1 MRRTWIDGLKR
12 QNIDI
17 YFLNK
22 STYHSNF
29 LVHTCACTHIYIYI
43 HTHTDPE
50 WAKHGSKLHPKWT
63 NMGHTGSHGSQ
74 WGGHIIPLRG
84 CYGPGYQRGILPP
97 TNEISQP
104 HIRHSFFCECV
115 FTYTSRNKSK
125 RPKNPPRSRIRTHV
139 LTKKTLSR
147 GACRDNRRRGN
158 IVFFRVFKLT
168 DDSMTPLQPRR

>member
-43 HTHTDPE
+43 YIHTHTDPE
-50 WAKHGSKLHPKWT
+50 WAKNGSKMHPQWT

-147 GACRDNRRRGN
+147 GACRDTSSAATVAAMAKTKLRNK
-158 IVFFRVFKLT
+158 RV
-168 DDSMTPLQPRR
+168 